1 LDVSTVDD
9 IRKLLQDMI
18 SPDLKALETRITA
31 LEREMDL
38 RFKEV
43 DGRFKNLE
51 EKMDVRFKHLEEKID
66 LKFDLVQANMATNQQ
81 SILQALDMARRIER
95 LEERDSNKT
104 LDRPS

>member
-51 EKMDVRFKHLEEKID
+51 EKMDLRFKHLEEKID

>member
-1 LDVSTVDD
+1 MSTVDD

>member
-1 LDVSTVDD
+1 MSTVDD

-51 EKMDVRFKHLEEKID
+51 EKMDLRFRHLEEKID